1 MVRILSRHNPLGPHS
16 RHRRNLLI
24 KFHWG
29 VWWLYR
35 RNLLNHAENLSMN
48 RCADSCTVPCHSGQ
62 QKASLYNL
70 CSLATKH
77 AQGGTEPNDD
87 AYLQLWLKF
96 AREQWYASGAL
107 FSLLPTFQ

>member
-1 MVRILSRHNPLGPHS
+1 MDRS
-16 RHRRNLLI
+16 
-24 KFHWG
+24 
-29 VWWLYR
+29 
-35 RNLLNHAENLSMN
+35 
-48 RCADSCTVPCHSGQ
+48 ADSCTVPCHSGQ

-107 FSLLPTFQ
+107 FFASASLPVMCKEPVAQAKISVLGTITLTNPLLWST